1 MHFVLCFVNWNSLK
15 RTNRKVFLPSKKKK
29 KRETKTNE
37 NENNYSNKK
46 HMLMLLIINLY
57 TLLWETV

>member
-15 RTNRKVFLPSKKKK
+15 QTNRKVFLPKKKK

-37 NENNYSNKK
+37 NENIYSNEK
-46 HMLMLLIINLY
+46 HMSMLLIINLY